1 MPDRERLTGLFMR
14 FAACSSESLKE
25 KNFCEMV
32 EEKLLSLGL
41 HVERDEAGA
50 CFGSDGFNIY
60 ARLDGAGEPILLN
73 AHLDTVAPCTGI
85 EPVNDNGII
94 RSKGDTVLG
103 ADDKAAVAAVIE
115 AVESVALSGMPH
127 RTVEILFTLS
137 EEIGMLGA
145 KFADYSKIR
154 SKKAIVLDGDT
165 TGEIVN
171 SNPANVVLRFTLK
184 GKAAHAGIAPEEGVH
199 ALKAAAE
206 AVAAIPV
213 GHVDELSVMNVGT
226 FTCDGKT
233 NIVPPLACFEM
244 EVRSFS
250 EQRLRELIALSENAV
265 KDACAKYGAGYEMEA
280 SRHSDVVGTPEDSSL
295 IGEIKAALAAIGEQ
309 AVVTRSFGGCD
320 MTHIGA
326 RGIEVANLGIGMNNI
341 HSCEENI
348 SVSDLFKAAQ
358 LLEHIIFSAT

>member
-1 MPDRERLTGLFMR
+1 ME
-14 FAACSSESLKE
+14 SSL
-25 KNFCEMV
+25 
-32 EEKLLSLGL
+32 
-41 HVERDEAGA
+41 
-50 CFGSDGFNIY
+50 
-60 ARLDGAGEPILLN
+60 
-73 AHLDTVAPCTGI
+73 
-85 EPVNDNGII
+85 
-94 RSKGDTVLG
+94 
-103 ADDKAAVAAVIE
+103 
-115 AVESVALSGMPH
+115 PH

-145 KFADYSKIR
+145 KYADYSKVI

-171 SNPANVVLRFTLK
+171 SNPANVVLRFTVR
-184 GKAAHAGIAPEEGVH
+184 GKAAHAGIAPQEGIH

-213 GHVDELSVMNVGT
+213 GNVDELSVMNVGT
-226 FTCDGKT
+226 FLCEGKT

-250 EQRLRELIALSENAV
+250 EQRLSELIALSENAV
-265 KDACAKYGAGYEMEA
+265 KQACAKYGTCYELET
-280 SRHSDVVGTPEDSSL
+280 SRHSNVVGTPENSPL
-295 IGEIKAALAAIGEQ
+295 IGEIKAALAAIGEK

-326 RGIEVANLGIGMNNI
+326 QGIEVANLGIGMNNI

-348 SVSDLFKAAQ
+348 SVEDLVKAAQ
-358 LLEHIIFSAT
+358 VLEHIIFSV